1 MSKIK
6 ENVHENIPKSQ
17 KIVNIVAIVLCVLL
31 IPILV
36 MNCVLI
42 IKDIVNPNEVPSIF
56 GKTPLIV
63 LTESMDPDIK
73 AGDLI
78 ICNKIDA
85 DDVNIDDV
93 ISFFDPEG
101 NGSSIITH
109 KVYDI
114 EIDEKTGDR
123 SFRTYGINNNT
134 KDFAPV
140 PEENLVGIWTG
151 ARFWQL
157 GRILLFTQSIPGIL
171 ICIFLPVGAFVAYEI
186 IRRKKQDAEKQ
197 EDIDKLKAELEAMK
211 AAQAPAAEE
220 SQPEEKET
228 ADSQK

>member
-1 MSKIK
+1 MSKTK
-6 ENVHENIPKSQ
+6 ENVQDNIPKSQ
-17 KIVNIVAIVLCVLL
+17 KIVNIVAIVICVLL
-31 IPILV
+31 IPILI

-63 LTESMDPDIK
+63 LTESMEPDIK

-78 ICNKIDA
+78 VCDKIEA
-85 DDVNIDDV
+85 DDVDIGDV

-101 NGSSIITH
+101 NGSTIITH

-140 PEENLVGIWTG
+140 PEENLVGIWNGT
-151 ARFWQL
+151 RFWQL
-157 GRILLFTQSIPGIL
+157 GRIVLFTQSIPGIL
-171 ICIFLPVGAFVAYEI
+171 ICIFLPVGAFVAYELI
-186 IRRKKQDAEKQ
+186 KRRKQDEKKQD
-197 EDIDKLKAELEAMK
+197 DIDKLKAELEAMK
-211 AAQAPAAEE
+211 AAQAPKAEEPAAEE
-220 SQPEEKET
+220 QT
-228 ADSQK
+228 AESDE